1 MFLPLRNLNQHTGV
15 EANQFLKQDWNPTV
29 PNQGEGGDLIF
40 RVISRSL
47 EGSKKKSG
55 HN

>member
-1 MFLPLRNLNQHTGV
+1 MGV
-15 EANQFLKQDWNPTV
+15 VANQFLKQDWNPTV

-40 RVISRSL
+40 RAISGSL
-47 EGSKKKSG
+47 EDLEKSG